1 MRLGILA
8 TAAVVS
14 AAPATAMD
22 CKAARGEVDRAI
34 CASPEA
40 LAADAAMVAAY
51 NALRE
56 RFSSAAR
63 EALLDSQRL
72 WIKRRG
78 YGCESGKPGYARC
91 LTTQTDQRR
100 AFFEAR
106 PEGGPGLDSPLRPEI
121 VAKPGRPR
129 DWEIDVELL
138 KFVEP
143 KTPGEKTFNA
153 EVARMIEGIPADRKE
168 IERNQTF
175 SYDIW
180 MRLTWLSPRLVSARL
195 EGYSFEGGAHGN
207 PTTSG
212 LNIDVRSGRKLV
224 FADAFD
230 KTARERL
237 VGECLTKI
245 VPEKVGRGMGEPKG
259 EELKTLRENID
270 ENLSNLDTWNFT
282 AKGATIVFGHYVVGS
297 YAEGAYECEIPLV
310 RLRELAKKDFPLPD

>member
-1 MRLGILA
+1 MLLVILA
-8 TAAVVS
+8 AAAILS
-14 AAPATAMD
+14 AGSAHAMD
-22 CKAARGEVDRAI
+22 CKAARGEVDKAI

-40 LAADAAMVAAY
+40 LAADAGMVSAY

-56 RFSSAAR
+56 RLSPAER
-63 EALLDSQRL
+63 EALLVSQRL

-78 YGCESGKPGYARC
+78 YACESDKPGYARC

-121 VAKPGRPR
+121 VARPGRPR
-129 DWEIDVELL
+129 DWEVDVELL

-153 EVARMIEGIPADRKE
+153 EVARMIGDIPTDRKE

-175 SYDIW
+175 SHDVW
-180 MRLTWLSPRLVSARL
+180 MRLTWASPRLVSARV

-212 LNIDVRSGRKLV
+212 LNIDVKSGRKLA

-230 KTARERL
+230 KPAREKL
-237 VGECLTKI
+237 VGECLAKI
-245 VPEKVGRGMGEPKG
+245 VPEKVRRGMDEPKG
-259 EELKTLRENID
+259 DELKTLRENID
-270 ENLSNLDTWNFT
+270 ESLASLDTWNFT
-282 AKGATIVFGHYVVGS
+282 AKGATVVFGHYTLGS
-297 YAEGAYECEIPLV
+297 YAEGAYECDVPLA
-310 RLRELAKKDFPLPD
+310 RLKELAKKDFPLPE